1 MNGVTAKIAKEIGM
15 FFQNDNGHTRSREQ
29 IASQDPGWSSASDH
43 TARLQF
49 FRHAF
54 SMDNDPN

>member
-1 MNGVTAKIAKEIGM
+1 MNSVAAKIAKEIGM
-15 FFQNDNGHTRSREQ
+15 FFQNDHGHTRSREQ
-29 IASQDPGWSSASDH
+29 VASHDARWSTACDH

-54 SMDNDPN
+54 SIEYDPN

>member
-1 MNGVTAKIAKEIGM
+1 MNGVAAKIAKEICM

-29 IASQDPGWSSASDH
+29 VASHDSGWSTTCDH
-43 TARLQF
+43 TTRLQF

-54 SMDNDPN
+54 SIEYRPN